1 MTFEPDDKVRQ
12 VAEAYAADAKDFARD
27 HFGVTLDSS
36 DESIECLETIL
47 DRFHREL
54 PTAKPSEEKVFQF
67 AKMFGSYIGE
77 VFRNNHGATWGIVTL
92 GDESF
97 PGLRAQ
103 AAGTLFWPWGRVQNR
118 LTNGAEDNVWH
129 YYQALVGK
137 TSGGVGPPETGV
149 AKSSWWRRMWRG
161 A

>member
-54 PTAKPSEEKVFQF
+54 PTAKPSEETVFRF
-67 AKMFGSYIGE
+67 AKMFGSYVGE
-77 VFRNNHGATWGIVTL
+77 VFRGNHGATWGIVTL

-103 AAGTLFWPWGRVQNR
+103 TTGTLFWPWGRVENR
-118 LTNGAEDNVWH
+118 LTSGAENNVWH

-137 TSGGVGPPETGV
+137 ASGRVGPPETAV
-149 AKSSWWRRMWRG
+149 AKRSWWRRMW
-161 A
+161 